1 MGIRLLPIFIVT
13 VVLIATLAVL
23 AYPLV
28 VRRNQRE
35 GLDDAAVDLGQRLRR
50 ARDRVYEE
58 IRALQQEYFLGNM
71 PEDEY
76 HQLLHTARMDAAS
89 LMQQQQQV
97 QQTLE
102 EIDDEVE
109 RELEQAAQAH
119 ANDTPELP
127 EDNPT
132 LP

>member
-1 MGIRLLPIFIVT
+1 MPIFIVT

-23 AYPLV
+23 AYPFI
-28 VRRNQRE
+28 VRRTRRE
-35 GLDDAAVDLGQRLRR
+35 GLDDDAADLAQRLRR

-58 IRALQQEYFLGNM
+58 VRALQQEYFLGNV

-76 HQLLHTARMDAAS
+76 RELLWTARRDAAS
-89 LMQQQQQV
+89 LMRQQEQV

-102 EIDDEVE
+102 EISEEVE
-109 RELEQAAQAH
+109 QELQQSTARVQIPSK
-119 ANDTPELP
+119 D
-127 EDNPT
+127 DPT

>member
-1 MGIRLLPIFIVT
+1 MPIFIVT

-23 AYPLV
+23 AYPFV
-28 VRRNQRE
+28 VRRTRRE
-35 GLDDAAVDLGQRLRR
+35 GLDDDAADLAQRLRR

-58 IRALQQEYFLGNM
+58 IRALQQEYFLGNV

-76 HQLLHTARMDAAS
+76 RELLRTARRDAAS
-89 LMQQQQQV
+89 LMRQQEQV

-102 EIDDEVE
+102 EISGDVE
-109 RELEQAAQAH
+109 QELQQSNAQAPIPTK
-119 ANDTPELP
+119 D
-127 EDNPT
+127 DPT

>member
-1 MGIRLLPIFIVT
+1 LPIFIVT

-23 AYPLV
+23 AYPFV
-28 VRRNQRE
+28 VRRNQRD
-35 GLDDAAVDLGQRLRR
+35 GLADAAVDLAQRLRR

-58 IRALQQEYFLGNM
+58 IRALQQEYLLGNM
-71 PEDEY
+71 LEAEY
-76 HQLLHTARMDAAS
+76 REQLQAARMNAAS

-109 RELEQAAQAH
+109 RELEQATRAH
-119 ANDTPELP
+119 AKDAPELTQDDP
-127 EDNPT
+127 S

>member
-1 MGIRLLPIFIVT
+1 LPIFIVT

-23 AYPLV
+23 AYPFI
-28 VRRNQRE
+28 VRHTNRD
-35 GLDDAAVDLGQRLRR
+35 GLDDAAVDLAQRLRR

-71 PEDEY
+71 PEEEY
-76 HQLLHTARMDAAS
+76 RATLQAARMDAAS

-102 EIDDEVE
+102 DIDDQIE
-109 RELEQAAQAH
+109 RELEQAANEIATD
-119 ANDTPELP
+119 APESTQDDRDP
-127 EDNPT
+127 S
-132 LP
+132 